1 MKSPL
6 RTKRSKRDK
15 SRSGGANTTPRS
27 NAANGENGGP
37 NINQPG
43 QTDGTPPTNAN
54 TNDGNQPNQSTQS
67 DQINHDDGNQPWEK
81 GNRTPDNVVPTPD
94 VSDVS
99 DDEDAIKINSK
110 YIGQASDLIKFFW
123 KYRHGRLEELLRQ
136 LPRPRDELVQVQFQF
151 EVPLTNSDGTIQL
164 WTNWEPF
171 TPITVFNDTSI
182 PSYELE
188 IRKAMNLDYQHQLGL
203 FATVRQHGTTAEN
216 SADFYLRHRVRSSQL
231 NFTLASNYERLR
243 RQYLVDLR
251 TFAVQ
256 QRNCV
261 TPFPCECE
269 DDFIELAQAVL
280 KHQKKTQSD
289 KWGDDDVNSLKELP
303 RPPLKPTEKEDSPQI
318 NPFGNFSSELNAR
331 MTLKAHAEAN
341 AREGVVLQM
350 HDPQTMVQLKSLTKP
365 DITKWVTSQRL
376 ARSVLVPMLDTI
388 PVDVQKQMAAFLQMK
403 CYSMNEN
410 YKGWATFKRDRLC
423 NLLEAACRSI
433 TYSGKSKLDDQIA
446 AVTWP
451 DNIVNG
457 WHVYAGTINN
467 ILDNTTETKDERKIV
482 DIMRTCLEQY
492 CADFPLDN
500 DNDYVM
506 REWKKSKN
514 VIKTVSQVMDEFIPA
529 KIHFIQVTKENA
541 DKINYTAKGK
551 SSSKSTE
558 KFTEKKTEK
567 SKGNKSQGAS
577 QKHPTHK
584 TTDATPTITS
594 KEPYCNGCGRRHP
607 GGTTECKHKTHQ
619 HFNKEEGVRYEDS
632 TVGQALAKLLNKS
645 QVFRLPLPEL
655 SGREK
660 SKSDTQVP
668 GGSNKRRKGNEAYDS
683 KCVANISEHVNSINT
698 CISCNNIHKPLS
710 NVYIKC
716 QILHREQVEG
726 AELTGKDTV
735 ILLDTGANNNYI
747 DKHLADHLASLG
759 TSIQPCSD
767 RICSG
772 IGHNLCIT
780 CLGILS
786 FILKIKNNISNNF
799 DLIKITAKIIE
810 MSSTDIII
818 GNDDIFHYIPN
829 LIERYSISSVNSKP
843 QVASL
848 AKANAPTS
856 EELVNNADIIL
867 TEVDTVMYVNPLDQ
881 LEHDYEYKLSIEDDF
896 DAIRW
901 SEVPLLMPDT
911 NNDLPII
918 QGSDTL
924 QLNLKN
930 LCEEYKD
937 IFSRELMKEP
947 AKIPPFELIVDIPK
961 WERSE
966 NRLPPRKVGMIK
978 DSEIKRQVDSM
989 IAAKVVEESQAPYYS
1004 QVLLTPKPNNEW
1016 RFCVDYRRLNDAT
1029 SKLGWPIPNIHQMLR
1044 RIGESKAKIFA
1055 KIDFTKGY
1063 YQAPLSMS
1071 SRALTA
1077 FICFCGVY
1085 QWLRVPMGLKGAP
1098 SYFQKEM
1105 ATLVLGGLIHIILEL
1120 YIDDILIHGKTEDE
1134 FLERVRKVFERLRN
1148 YRITVNPK
1156 KCIFGAPRIEFVGHE
1171 INEKGMK
1178 FSEEK
1183 IRKVID
1189 FAVPITPKQLQGFLG
1204 LANYFRDHIESFSIK
1219 GRPLYEVLIEYN
1231 KTNHFVW
1238 TKEASE
1244 AFSHIKNAINKCPQ
1258 LFFVSET
1265 APVTLRTDASNYGL
1279 GGYLY
1284 QTIDGVEHAIQF
1296 VSKAFT
1302 DAQLNWE
1309 TKKKEGYAIVYC
1321 VKKLEYL
1328 LRDIE
1333 FLIQT
1338 DHKNLTYIT
1347 ETGTPIVSRWRQILQ
1362 EFNFRIEY
1370 VPGPENIVA
1379 DGFSRLLS
1387 TKSEVDTINYIAE
1400 PSKAFSEVFH
1410 AIEYVNNIES
1420 TIRIP
1425 NDQYRLITEV
1435 HNSQVGHRGLE
1446 RTIQLLKANNHQWPL
1461 MRQHVKQFIKHC
1473 PCCQKM
1479 SYIKYPIHAHPFTLS
1494 TYEPFIRI
1502 HMDTIGE
1509 MPRKDEAGNLY
1520 VLVIRDSFT
1529 RFTLLYPIPDTSA
1542 KHAVKCLMHMFG
1554 LFGCPA
1560 QILSDNGSQF
1570 VNEII
1575 AEFTKQVQVE
1585 HLRTMAYSK
1594 EENGLVERAN
1604 KEVNRYLR
1612 DLIYDLRVDATWS
1625 DYIPMIQRIINS
1637 TVNEST
1643 GLSPA
1648 EIIFGN
1654 SIDLDRGMFNPI
1666 SGEERPVIISD
1677 WMAKMLDTQARL
1689 LALAKKKLKAK
1700 DDKHIS
1706 EYDPTRTE
1714 FAMNS
1719 YVLTSYPI
1727 GMNGTRKPPTR
1738 FHPILKGPYRVI
1750 NSSGP
1755 KYTIQN
1761 LVTYRNEDVH
1771 VTNLRPFNYDPERVN
1786 LQEAAS
1792 RDRKEFIIDRIVSH
1806 VGDFKVKRELKF
1818 LVKWLGYEESDNTYE
1833 PWSHLRDTEQLHAY
1847 LIRCGLQQEIPR
1859 KFRAQYQ
1866 LN

>member
-1 MKSPL
+1 M
-6 RTKRSKRDK
+6 
-15 SRSGGANTTPRS
+15 
-27 NAANGENGGP
+27 
-37 NINQPG
+37 
-43 QTDGTPPTNAN
+43 
-54 TNDGNQPNQSTQS
+54 
-67 DQINHDDGNQPWEK
+67 
-81 GNRTPDNVVPTPD
+81 
-94 VSDVS
+94 
-99 DDEDAIKINSK
+99 
-110 YIGQASDLIKFFW
+110 
-123 KYRHGRLEELLRQ
+123 
-136 LPRPRDELVQVQFQF
+136 
-151 EVPLTNSDGTIQL
+151 
-164 WTNWEPF
+164 
-171 TPITVFNDTSI
+171 
-182 PSYELE
+182 
-188 IRKAMNLDYQHQLGL
+188 
-203 FATVRQHGTTAEN
+203 
-216 SADFYLRHRVRSSQL
+216 
-231 NFTLASNYERLR
+231 
-243 RQYLVDLR
+243 
-251 TFAVQ
+251 
-256 QRNCV
+256 
-261 TPFPCECE
+261 
-269 DDFIELAQAVL
+269 
-280 KHQKKTQSD
+280 
-289 KWGDDDVNSLKELP
+289 
-303 RPPLKPTEKEDSPQI
+303 
-318 NPFGNFSSELNAR
+318 
-331 MTLKAHAEAN
+331 
-341 AREGVVLQM
+341 
-350 HDPQTMVQLKSLTKP
+350 
-365 DITKWVTSQRL
+365 
-376 ARSVLVPMLDTI
+376 
-388 PVDVQKQMAAFLQMK
+388 
-403 CYSMNEN
+403 
-410 YKGWATFKRDRLC
+410 
-423 NLLEAACRSI
+423 
-433 TYSGKSKLDDQIA
+433 
-446 AVTWP
+446 
-451 DNIVNG
+451 
-457 WHVYAGTINN
+457 
-467 ILDNTTETKDERKIV
+467 
-482 DIMRTCLEQY
+482 
-492 CADFPLDN
+492 
-500 DNDYVM
+500 
-506 REWKKSKN
+506 
-514 VIKTVSQVMDEFIPA
+514 
-529 KIHFIQVTKENA
+529 
-541 DKINYTAKGK
+541 
-551 SSSKSTE
+551 
-558 KFTEKKTEK
+558 
-567 SKGNKSQGAS
+567 
-577 QKHPTHK
+577 
-584 TTDATPTITS
+584 
-594 KEPYCNGCGRRHP
+594 HP
-607 GGTTECKHKTHQ
+607 GGVAECKHKTHQ

-632 TVGQALAKLLNKS
+632 TVGQALAKLLSKS
-645 QVFRLPLPEL
+645 QVYRLPLPEL
-655 SGREK
+655 SGKDK
-660 SKSDTQVP
+660 SKASTQLP
-668 GGSNKRRKGNEAYDS
+668 GGSNKRHKGNEAYDS
-683 KCVANISEHVNSINT
+683 KCVANILEHVNSVT

-716 QILHREQVEG
+716 QILHREQVGDAKPE
-726 AELTGKDTV
+726 GKDTV

-747 DKHLADHLASLG
+747 DKHLADHLVSLG

-786 FILKIKNNISNNF
+786 FILKIKNNISNDF

-818 GNDDIFHYIPN
+818 GSNDIFHYIPN

-848 AKANAPTS
+848 DQANAPTS
-856 EELVNNADIIL
+856 EELVKNADIIL

-881 LEHDYEYKLSIEDDF
+881 LEHDFEYKLSIEDDF
-896 DAIRW
+896 DAISW

-911 NNDLPII
+911 YNNDLPII

-930 LCEEYKD
+930 LCEEFKD
-937 IFSRELMKEP
+937 IFSKELMREP
-947 AKIPPFELIVDIPK
+947 AKIPPLELIVDINK

-989 IAAKVVEESQAPYYS
+989 IAANVVEESQAPYYS

-1029 SKLGWPIPNIHQMLR
+1029 TKLGWPIPNIHQMLR
-1044 RIGESKAKIFA
+1044 RVGESKAKIFA

-1120 YIDDILIHGKTEDE
+1120 YIDDILIHGKTEEE

-1148 YRITVNPK
+1148 HRITVNPK

-1204 LANYFRDHIESFSIK
+1204 LANYFRDHIDSFSIK
-1219 GRPLYEVLIEYN
+1219 GKPLYDVLITYN

-1238 TKEASE
+1238 TKEAAE
-1244 AFSHIKNAINKCPQ
+1244 AFNHIKNAINKCPQ

-1284 QTIDGVEHAIQF
+1284 QTIDGVEYAIQF

-1328 LRDIE
+1328 LRDVE

-1347 ETGTPIVSRWRQILQ
+1347 EASTPIVSRWRQILQ
-1362 EFNFRIEY
+1362 EFNFRTEY
-1370 VPGPENIVA
+1370 VPGPDNIVA
-1379 DGFSRLLS
+1379 DGFSRLLN
-1387 TKSEVDTINYIAE
+1387 TKSEVDIINFIAE

-1410 AIEYVNNIES
+1410 ATEYVNNIES

-1425 NDQYRLITEV
+1425 NDQYRLITGV
-1435 HNSQVGHRGLE
+1435 HNSLVGHGGLE
-1446 RTIQLLKANNHQWPL
+1446 RTIQLLKAKNHQWPL
-1461 MRQHVKQFIKHC
+1461 MRQHVKHFIKHC

-1494 TYEPFIRI
+1494 TYEPFMRI

-1509 MPRKDEAGNLY
+1509 MPRKDEAGNLH

-1560 QILSDNGSQF
+1560 QILSDNGPQF

-1612 DLIYDLRVDATWS
+1612 DLIYDLRVDDTWS
-1625 DYIPMIQRIINS
+1625 DYIPLIQRIMNS
-1637 TVNEST
+1637 RVNEST

-1654 SIDLDRGMFNPI
+1654 SINLDRGMFNPI

-1677 WMAKMLDTQARL
+1677 WMAKMLNTQARL
-1689 LALAKKKLKAK
+1689 IALAQKKLKAK
-1700 DDKHIS
+1700 DDKHMS

-1714 FAMNS
+1714 FPVNS
-1719 YVLTSYPI
+1719 YVLTSYPV

-1750 NSSGP
+1750 NSNGP

-1761 LVTYRNEDVH
+1761 LVTYRNEDVNI
-1771 VTNLRPFNYDPERVN
+1771 VNLRPFNFDPERVN
-1786 LQEAAS
+1786 LQEVAS

-1806 VGDFKVKRELKF
+1806 VGDFKAKRELKF
-1818 LVKWLGYEESDNTYE
+1818 LVKWLGYDESDNTYE
-1833 PWSHLRDTEQLHAY
+1833 PWSYLKDTEQLHAY